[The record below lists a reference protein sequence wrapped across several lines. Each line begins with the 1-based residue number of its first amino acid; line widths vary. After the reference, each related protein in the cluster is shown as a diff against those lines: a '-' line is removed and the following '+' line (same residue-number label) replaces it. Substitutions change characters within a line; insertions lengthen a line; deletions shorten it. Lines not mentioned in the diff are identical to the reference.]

1 MEPAHGKR
9 NRGRPKTTWR
19 RTMLADLKQLG
30 LTIGEAEAV
39 AKDRNRWRN
48 LARPLAPTVET
59 WVGKVG
65 KVRPVATA
73 IIKFNSHLGFT
84 TTHPW
89 NPYSAHVITWNSNG
103 AQCFKYWRK
112 QKNRQLLNKHVK
124 SENDGICCG
133 MWHIVRWAHENKC
146 INKKKASI

>member
-1 MEPAHGKR
+1 
-9 NRGRPKTTWR
+9 
-19 RTMLADLKQLG
+19 MLLYHLSFFNKHIKCKHNG
-30 LTIGEAEAV
+30 LSCLMYLEF
-39 AKDRNRWRN
+39 
-48 LARPLAPTVET
+48 LSC
-59 WVGKVG
+59 
-65 KVRPVATA
+65 RPVATA

-112 QKNRQLLNKHVK
+112 QKKRQLLNKHVK

-133 MWHIVRWAHENKC
+133 MWHIVRWAHENKW
-146 INKKKASI
+146 INKKKRQSRNEECNAHILLTMFQKSELSL